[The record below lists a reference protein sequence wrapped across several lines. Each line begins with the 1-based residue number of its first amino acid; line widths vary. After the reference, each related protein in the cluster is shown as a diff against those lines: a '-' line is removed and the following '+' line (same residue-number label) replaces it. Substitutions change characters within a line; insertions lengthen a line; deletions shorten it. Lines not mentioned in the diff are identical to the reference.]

1 MQTINHQQTNSPGK
15 LCLQTNE
22 GRAFFLPGQIIRLEA
37 RSNYTK
43 IFFTNHLSMVTAK
56 VLKDFEP
63 LLIPSGFIRT
73 HRSHLVN
80 KQYIQQVCSNGI
92 IIMNDQSI
100 ADISKRRKATVLKD
114 LQLFT
119 ARA

>member
-1 MQTINHQQTNSPGK
+1 MKTNTRKQIKSPVKLSLATNNGK
-15 LCLQTNE
+15 EL
-22 GRAFFLPGQIIRLEA
+22 FLPGQIIRLEA
-37 RSNYTK
+37 KSNYTR
-43 IFFTNHLSMVTAK
+43 IFFTNHISMLTAK
-56 VLKDFEP
+56 VLKDFET

-80 KQYIQQVCSNGI
+80 KQYIQQVCGNST

-100 ADISKRRKATVLKD
+100 ADISKRRKTTVLKA

-119 ARA
+119 CRA